1 MISLSSAINV
11 VVMLIVAGLIFG
23 LLWWL
28 VDYCGIPE
36 PFHKVAKVVLAVL
49 AVLVVI
55 GILLSLVSGTPV
67 FRASGHE
74 KEARVSQNYPQQNST
89 RFSQRNT

>member
-1 MISLSSAINV
+1 MISLTGAIHV
-11 VVMLIVAGLIFG
+11 VVLLIVAGLIKD

-49 AVLVVI
+49 AVFVII
-55 GILLSLVSGTPV
+55 GILLSLVSDTPI
-67 FRASGHE
+67 FR
-74 KEARVSQNYPQQNST
+74 Q
-89 RFSQRNT
+89 